1 MGKSYDII
9 ICGGGASGMLLTRE
23 LISRNLS
30 HLSVLVIEKENKN
43 SNDRT
48 WCFWDKEDRYF
59 DHLLSNTFT
68 YFEFYSKKSSLQFD
82 LSPYRYKMLRSG
94 PFYQYIHQLIDGSPN
109 ISWISAEIH
118 SIIEIA
124 DLVEVNTE
132 KGQYYGRWVFK
143 SFPGNNWR
151 SEPQLQVAQHFKGWF
166 IETLNPAFNATSA
179 IFMDFRIPQCEEI
192 RFFYVLPLSN
202 HQALVEIAIFSG
214 EPLKSEEYDPI
225 IRDYI
230 TQYLQIDQYQIIE
243 EEVGIIPMTTYPFWK
258 HNSRRIIH
266 IGTGGGAVKPSSG
279 YAFKRMLTHASFI
292 AESFE
297 SGSIK
302 GQSDSFFL
310 NKYYFYD
317 RTLLDVFLKQGQS
330 GENIFDILFSTNK
343 IMNVLS
349 FLDGT
354 TTLGEEISIFSSL
367 PLLPFTKGFSRQVWQ
382 YYRGY

>member
-1 MGKSYDII
+1 MGKFYDII

-30 HLSVLVIEKENKN
+30 HLSILVIEKESKN

-68 YFEFYSKKSSLQFD
+68 HFEFYSKKSNLHFD
-82 LSPYRYKMLRSG
+82 LTPYRYKMLRSES
-94 PFYQYIHQLIDGSPN
+94 FYKYIHQLIDESPN
-109 ISWISAEIH
+109 ISWIHADIQ
-118 SIIEIA
+118 SIKEVA
-124 DLVEVNTE
+124 DHVEVNTE
-132 KGQYYGRWVFK
+132 EGQYYGKWVFK
-143 SFPGNNWR
+143 SFPEKNWQ
-151 SEPQLQVAQHFKGWF
+151 SKPQLQVAQHFKGWF
-166 IETLNPAFNATSA
+166 IETRNPAFNEKSA

-202 HQALVEIAIFSG
+202 NQALVEIAIFSG
-214 EPLKSEEYDPI
+214 EPLKSEEYDPLI
-225 IRDYI
+225 KDYI
-230 TQYLQIDQYQIIE
+230 TQYLQIDQYQITE

-258 HNSRRIIH
+258 HNSPRIIH

-279 YAFKRMLTHASFI
+279 YAFKRMLEHASLI
-292 AESFE
+292 AQSIESRSFA
-297 SGSIK
+297 GK
-302 GQSDSFFL
+302 PDSFFL

-317 RTLLDVFLKQGQS
+317 RTLLDVFLKQSRS
-330 GENIFDILFSTNK
+330 GEVIFDILFSKNK
-343 IMNVLS
+343 IMKVLS

-367 PLLPFTKGFSRQVWQ
+367 PFLPFAKGFSRQVWQ
-382 YYRGY
+382 YYRGN